1 MYDLKIPQSLGL
13 EKSKQRINFNIGCL
27 LNRFFWELGGSFLIF
42 KQASENSTC
51 GTNKFT
57 MRIC

>member
-1 MYDLKIPQSLGL
+1 MSDLEIPQSLSF
-13 EKSKQRINFNIGCL
+13 EKSKQRINFNKGCL
-27 LNRFFWELGGSFLIF
+27 LNRSFWELGGSFLIF

-51 GTNKFT
+51 GTIKFA